1 MPLHGEK
8 KNQSTEKLS
17 YLLLFVQ
24 HPAGLSGAAAPKK
37 KEKLSKEQQKN
48 QIKSTA
54 NKSRERNPLEKD
66 LIFTGKEKGLAR
78 TWHFA
83 EEAKGQS
90 DGDPFGR
97 CVILSLGEPREG
109 KRADLFWTWSLKAS
123 EVMFGMD

>member
-8 KNQSTEKLS
+8 NQSTEKTVI
-17 YLLLFVQ
+17 FVIIC
-24 HPAGLSGAAAPKK
+24 PASSWAFGSCCSEKK
-37 KEKLSKEQQKN
+37 RKKLSKEQQKN